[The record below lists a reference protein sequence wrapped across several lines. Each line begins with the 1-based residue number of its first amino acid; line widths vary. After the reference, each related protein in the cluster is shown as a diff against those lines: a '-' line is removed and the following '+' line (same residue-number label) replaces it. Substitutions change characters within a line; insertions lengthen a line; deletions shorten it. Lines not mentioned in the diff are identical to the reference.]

1 MKEIIKTEQLSF
13 AYSPDAAGKVLKE
26 LSFTVHTG
34 EQVGIIGCN
43 GVGKSTLLKLL
54 LGIELSYEG
63 TLLVCGMAMEKKNLE
78 KIRRHAGYVFQ
89 DSDSQLFMPTVFEDV
104 CFAPLNYG
112 CLAEEAKQRA
122 MAALKSVH
130 GEALAPK
137 RAYQLSGGEKKLAAI
152 AGVLAMEPE
161 LLVMDEPSAALDP
174 ANRKRLADVLCGLPA
189 AKVIASHDLDFIYDT
204 CDRVILLCDGK
215 IAADGE
221 AKAILRDEA
230 LLKANGLMLPLSFSR
245 HTAVSP

>member
-13 AYSPDAAGKVLKE
+13 AYSPEAAAGKVLKE

-34 EQVGIIGCN
+34 ERVGIIGCN

-63 TLLVCGMAMEKKNLE
+63 ELFICGLAMEKKNLAE
-78 KIRRHAGYVFQ
+78 IRRHAGYVFQ
-89 DSDSQLFMPTVFEDV
+89 DSDSQLFMATVFEDV

-112 CLAEEAKQRA
+112 CSAEEAEHRA
-122 MAALKSVH
+122 MTALKSVH
-130 GEALAPK
+130 GEALAQK

-174 ANRKRLADVLCGLPA
+174 ANRQRLVDVLLGLPA

-204 CDRVILLCDGK
+204 CDRAILLCDGR

-221 AKAILRDEA
+221 AKDILRDEA

-245 HTAVSP
+245 GR